1 MCHIYMR
8 SSHCCK
14 NINICPFYKCL
25 LYGCLWFNTFP
36 TLKSSYHSGKFTSPH
51 FSGEP
56 CIANKG
62 RKNKDYTTRYWRFLK
77 CTTEN
82 VILIIHLIDFS
93 GYVLQAGAY
102 KHSNCISFL
111 IVHLLSDILVISNI
125 MNNDKYVQKCESNST
140 RTSDSIF
147 ENLVVHQW

>member
-1 MCHIYMR
+1 MCHIYMSIR

-25 LYGCLWFNTFP
+25 LYGSLWFNTFS
-36 TLKSSYHSGKFTSPH
+36 TLKSSYHCGQFTSRH
-51 FSGEP
+51 FSWEP

-62 RKNKDYTTRYWRFLK
+62 RNNKDYTTRYWRFLK

-93 GYVLQAGAY
+93 GYVLQSGAY
-102 KHSNCISFL
+102 KHNNCTSFL
-111 IVHLLSDILVISNI
+111 IVHLLSDIVVISNS
-125 MNNDKYVQKCESNST
+125 MFNDIYVQNVSSIGFEP
-140 RTSDSIF
+140 RTPYLKIS
-147 ENLVVHQW
+147 